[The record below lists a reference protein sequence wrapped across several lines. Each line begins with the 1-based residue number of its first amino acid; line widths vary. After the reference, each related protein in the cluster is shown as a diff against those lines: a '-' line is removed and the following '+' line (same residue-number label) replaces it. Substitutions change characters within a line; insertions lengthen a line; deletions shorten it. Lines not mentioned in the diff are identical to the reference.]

1 MSPHHAAT
9 EASLS
14 LPMKRA
20 LVAARLQQQQA
31 HILRQAA
38 LEAPIP
44 ERTTHCDPADGQA
57 LRGIP
62 AVGRNVAGH
71 IEGTQPESAAVRK
84 LMREP
89 RGGYDGRR
97 AGQHGTVKRW
107 IT

>member
-1 MSPHHAAT
+1 MSRHEAT

-20 LVAARLQQQQA
+20 LVAAKLQQQVGQ
-31 HILRQAA
+31 IVRQAA
-38 LEAPIP
+38 LEAPLP
-44 ERTTHCDPADGQA
+44 ERTTHCDPADGKA

-71 IEGTQPESAAVRK
+71 IDGTQPEQQTIRT